1 MNLTGS
7 TVSFHLL
14 PQGRKALK
22 GTVPEKEFLEGF
34 VVNED
39 HLGVWLSLPEF
50 RPATEAILLKWEY
63 FSTATL
69 EYEPELPTEKTP
81 VGFKR

>member
-7 TVSFHLL
+7 TVSFRLL
-14 PQGRKALK
+14 PQGREALK
-22 GTVPEKEFLEGF
+22 GIVPENEFLEGF
-34 VVNED
+34 VVDEN

-50 RPATEAILLKWEY
+50 MPVTEAVLLKWEH

-69 EYEPELPTEKTP
+69 EYEPETPAERLP

>member
-1 MNLTGS
+1 MNLIGS

-14 PQGRKALK
+14 PQGREALK
-22 GTVPEKEFLEGF
+22 GIVPESEFLEGF
-34 VVNED
+34 VVDEN

-50 RPATEAILLKWEY
+50 RPATEAVLLKWEY

-69 EYEPELPTEKTP
+69 EYESEAPAERLPA
-81 VGFKR
+81 GFNR

>member
-14 PQGRKALK
+14 PQGREALK
-22 GTVPEKEFLEGF
+22 GIVPENEFLEGF
-34 VVNED
+34 VVDEN
-39 HLGVWLSLPEF
+39 HLGVWLLLPEF
-50 RPATEAILLKWEY
+50 MPATEAVLLKWEH

-69 EYEPELPTEKTP
+69 DYEPEAPAERLP

>member
-1 MNLTGS
+1 MNLTGI

-14 PQGRKALK
+14 PQGREALK
-22 GTVPEKEFLEGF
+22 GIVPENEFLEGF
-34 VVNED
+34 VVDEN

-50 RPATEAILLKWEY
+50 MPATEAVLLKWEH

-69 EYEPELPTEKTP
+69 EYEPGAPGERLP